1 MYNRIFSIII
11 TVISFI
17 AFCVPAFAGVVDWND
32 DGTVTLTLDD
42 GTEIV
47 IDRATLGTAY
57 GPDEKPFEGETIT
70 ILSLDSGPKGGISGP
85 LYSARPIFEEL
96 SGATVELAVPFASRI
111 QSVPL

>member
-11 TVISFI
+11 TVISVI

-70 ILSLDSGPKGGISGP
+70 ILEGDSVIVVALS
-85 LYSARPIFEEL
+85 SAIESIEKLFGHKRHF
-96 SGATVELAVPFASRI
+96 FRF
-111 QSVPL
+111 